1 MAIDADT
8 VRKIAFL
15 SRLKVDDDKI
25 EDTKDEFNKIL
36 TWVEELNE
44 VDTDGVEPLVS
55 VNQTNLN
62 MRKDVVTEGNQSE
75 AILANAP
82 LQEYGYFA
90 VPKVIE

>member
-44 VDTDGVEPLVS
+44 VDTNGVEPLVS
-55 VNQTNLN
+55 VNQTNLT
-62 MRKDVVTEGNQSE
+62 MRNDVVTDGNQPE
-75 AILANAP
+75 AVLANAP